1 MGAKFYFSSQ
11 TCTSP
16 SQSERL
22 VALGLDKETADR
34 TIILLEDNSWLMQEI
49 EFSEGLWN
57 TERGPHSM
65 PTWSLHRLVMLMP
78 KSILSHSIGDDSS
91 RLHSFVPKFDYLGV
105 TIENVD
111 EILADFYQHTNLYDN
126 LIDCIEWLINNK
138 HFDKKYLA

>member
-57 TERGPHSM
+57 TERGPRST

-78 KSILSHSIGDDSS
+78 KSILAHSIGDNSS

-138 HFDKKYLA
+138 HFNKKYLA